1 MSAFGGKADIRQR
14 AAMSAFD
21 PKRTSIFPI
30 RRGTAATTGKVIACY
45 THALSFSGAAMKK
58 LPVGVAAIA
67 ALISTPVLA
76 ADMVTKAQPPVAPA
90 PIFSWTGFYAG
101 IALGAKWADT
111 TWTTTSI
118 SFVGNLLQPAVDSSS
133 PRSYDLSGFRWGGYA
148 GYNWQVAPQWLWG
161 VEADLAGANKT
172 VTAAGIP
179 GCSILCFPAAPGP
192 GTDISSVKMRWD
204 ASLRTRVGY
213 LVSPDLLA
221 YVTGG
226 IAWQD
231 IETSATC
238 QHSLTDPICFPV
250 FRKSVYDCNERH
262 NPDWLDYW
270 RWYRVQGLR
279 QLARAWRI
287 SVFQFWHMDGQYLQ
301 FDRSRAHRNTRRSF
315 IEGKHANCDR
325 RDRLQVLNQV
335 ALLSR

>member
-1 MSAFGGKADIRQR
+1 LESLVSEIT
-14 AAMSAFD
+14 
-21 PKRTSIFPI
+21 KRTSVSSSKILIFPI
-30 RRGTAATTGKVIACY
+30 RCGTAATTGKVIACY
-45 THALSFSGAAMKK
+45 THAPSFSGAAMKK
-58 LPVGVAAIA
+58 LAVGVAAIA

-76 ADMVTKAQPPVAPA
+76 ADMVTKAPPPVAPA
-90 PIFSWTGFYAG
+90 PVFSWTGFYAG

-204 ASLRTRVGY
+204 ASLRARVGY

-238 QHSLTDPICFPV
+238 QHSLTDPICAPASGSPFTTAT
-250 FRKSVYDCNERH
+250 SDTILTGWTIGGGIE
-262 NPDWLDYW
+262 
-270 RWYRVQGLR
+270 YRVYSNWLVRGEYRYSNFGTWTGNFFNLTGPATIGT
-279 QLARAWRI
+279 LVGH
-287 SVFQFWHMDGQYLQ
+287 SLKV
-301 FDRSRAHRNTRRSF
+301 NTQIATGGIGYKF
-315 IEGKHANCDR
+315 
-325 RDRLQVLNQV
+325 
-335 ALLSR
+335 